1 MKREW
6 LALLLAAD
14 VEELRGE
21 GGSEVARLVRQD
33 AEFREHAAAI
43 LRDQEKLNLALSE
56 MAHQPNARAALNTA
70 LAGARTGQSGIAIG
84 RARRWTVASVG
95 AAALLTLLVTRPAP
109 PPERSAGDEAD
120 MTRRLDAASD
130 RPFAVIAT
138 DNPNIAI
145 VWLFEEEE
153 R

>member
-1 MKREW
+1 MDPSGTLVKP
-6 LALLLAAD
+6 LARVPSVAHALAAD
-14 VEELRGE
+14 PGPSGPLRA
-21 GGSEVARLVRQD
+21 SPD
-33 AEFREHAAAI
+33 
-43 LRDQEKLNLALSE
+43 RDD
-56 MAHQPNARAALNTA
+56 
-70 LAGARTGQSGIAIG
+70 G

-95 AAALLTLLVTRPAP
+95 AAALLTLLVTRPAQ
-109 PPERSAGDEAD
+109 PPERSAGDEGH

-145 VWLFEEEE
+145 VWLFEEKE